1 MSGAGLPTFG
11 TIDATGL
18 SVAVVSSTWNVEIT
32 DILHEHAIAK
42 AKELGASVYDMRVV
56 GALEIPVVVAKLAP
70 HFDAVVA
77 TGCVVK
83 GGTPHFDYVCDS
95 VTEGLTRIA
104 LDSGTPIGNG
114 VLTTNTLQQAR
125 ERSGV
130 EGASEDKGADA
141 MFAALHTALTLKKI
155 DTDLK
160 SNNVDGIDA
169 R

>member
-1 MSGAGLPTFG
+1 
-11 TIDATGL
+11 
-18 SVAVVSSTWNVEIT
+18 
-32 DILHEHAIAK
+32 
-42 AKELGASVYDMRVV
+42 
-56 GALEIPVVVAKLAP
+56 
-70 HFDAVVA
+70 
-77 TGCVVK
+77 
-83 GGTPHFDYVCDS
+83 